1 MRPHAPLAAMRQS
14 PDGKMVVTAQT
25 FANGGFGISGTPATF
40 VYLNWAT
47 GSQKPTEI
55 LVLANESDTPTGEA
69 VGIKWLSPGK
79 LEVTYSKDK
88 QQIDFQAVKFL
99 NVEIDVRDVSMSSPD
114 GR

>member
-1 MRPHAPLAAMRQS
+1 
-14 PDGKMVVTAQT
+14 MVATAEA

-55 LVLANESDTPTGEA
+55 LALSNESDTPTGEA

-88 QQIDFQAVKFL
+88 QQIDFQAIKFL
-99 NVEIDVRDVSMSSPD
+99 NVEIDVRDLSTNSPD